1 MGQARSAQART
12 SAARNAAAVGLLG
25 WTCLCVSPATL
36 AAELFALLRSAEELG
51 LAHLVIEAVPGSDV
65 GRAVMDRLRRASVA
79 SGGTTHGT
87 VAP

>member
-1 MGQARSAQART
+1 MRSD
-12 SAARNAAAVGLLG
+12 GLLE
-25 WTCLCVSPATL
+25 VSDGCRVLGVPRDVDAL